1 MWLFLGFLTALFF
14 RRGPVLDHGK
24 PILFGIGVEIFFAI
38 RFGKFSESINVM
50 ILGSV
55 AGLASGSSIVMLW
68 TGFLLNR
75 PASTTAG
82 VKWLFFGLVAF
93 GLFLVALKQIPVLFS
108 KEEAE
113 PQRPEGFEEWSEIQK
128 LEHFRDTLSEPIIEV
143 KPNYK
148 HPQRLVGALFLLVG
162 LVLMI
167 QIILKT
173 ESKSEQSI
181 MVATLVLMMALTPLL
196 VRAINGRMKSKLS
209 GIVGEVDDIRS
220 KIITDVDAEIERLKA
235 EQDGSR

>member
-24 PILFGIGVEIFFAI
+24 PILFGIAVEIFFAI

-75 PASTTAG
+75 PDSTTAG

-93 GLFLVALKQIPVLFS
+93 GLFLVALKQIPDVFS
-108 KEEAE
+108 KEESE

-148 HPQRLVGALFLLVG
+148 HPQRLVGALFLVVG

-173 ESKSEQSI
+173 ESRTEQSI
-181 MVATLVLMMALTPLL
+181 MVATLVLMMALMPLL

>member
-24 PILFGIGVEIFFAI
+24 PILFGIAVEIFFAI

-93 GLFLVALKQIPVLFS
+93 GLFLVALKQIPAVFS

-113 PQRPEGFEEWSEIQK
+113 PQLPEGFEEWSQIQK
-128 LEHFRDTLSEPIIEV
+128 LEHLRHNLSDPCIEF
-143 KPNYK
+143 KTNSK
-148 HPQRLVGALFLLVG
+148 HPQRLVGALFLVVG

-173 ESKSEQSI
+173 ESRTEQSI
-181 MVATLVLMMALTPLL
+181 MVATLVLMMALMPLL

>member
-24 PILFGIGVEIFFAI
+24 PILFGIAVEIFFAI

-93 GLFLVALKQIPVLFS
+93 GLFLVALKQIPAVFS

-113 PQRPEGFEEWSEIQK
+113 PQLPEGFEEWSEIQK
-128 LEHFRDTLSEPIIEV
+128 LEVCR
-143 KPNYK
+143 
-148 HPQRLVGALFLLVG
+148 
-162 LVLMI
+162 
-167 QIILKT
+167 
-173 ESKSEQSI
+173 
-181 MVATLVLMMALTPLL
+181 
-196 VRAINGRMKSKLS
+196 
-209 GIVGEVDDIRS
+209 
-220 KIITDVDAEIERLKA
+220 
-235 EQDGSR
+235 